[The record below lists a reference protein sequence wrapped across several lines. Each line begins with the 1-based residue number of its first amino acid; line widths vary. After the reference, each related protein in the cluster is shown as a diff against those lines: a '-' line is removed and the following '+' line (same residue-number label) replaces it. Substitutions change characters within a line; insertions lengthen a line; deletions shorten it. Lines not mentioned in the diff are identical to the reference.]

1 MKNFLVTILSIFVSI
16 SLNAKSPA
24 WVCMNVSVDPSGQEE
39 FVEAL
44 DNFMGSIELPFN
56 ITLNAVQF
64 ANSDV
69 EFSHQLCFLGQS
81 PESFANWGV
90 GGPPPSV
97 EGVLFFN
104 AFEDFVEVEQIV
116 LGQPVVFSADN
127 LDYDFGAVF
136 ALNVSDPIKFGG
148 AFVELIESY
157 DSDNGSFEL
166 HEALIGQESDVTHY
180 WVVRTNNPGTFLS
193 ARAKFMNSAS
203 LASFISSA
211 QGTFEQVFSFGARII
226 KRYNQ

>member
-1 MKNFLVTILSIFVSI
+1 MKNFLTTILSIFVSI
-16 SLNAKSPA
+16 SLNAQSPA

-116 LGQPVVFSADN
+116 LGQPMIFSADN

-148 AFVELIESY
+148 AFAELIESY

-180 WVVRTNNPGTFLS
+180 WVVRTNNLGTFLS
-193 ARAKFMNSAS
+193 ARAKFMNSTS

-211 QGTFEQVFSFGARII
+211 QGTFEPVFSFGARII

>member
-1 MKNFLVTILSIFVSI
+1 M
-16 SLNAKSPA
+16 
-24 WVCMNVSVDPSGQEE
+24 
-39 FVEAL
+39 
-44 DNFMGSIELPFN
+44 
-56 ITLNAVQF
+56 
-64 ANSDV
+64 
-69 EFSHQLCFLGQS
+69 FLGQS

-180 WVVRTNNPGTFLS
+180 WVVRTNNPGTFLN

-211 QGTFEQVFSFGARII
+211 QGTF
-226 KRYNQ
+226 